1 MPSLLW
7 RTLCLLCDLG
17 RDRKGTLAFL
27 KDADRSPEC
36 QPSEVACS
44 CPRVQCVL
52 ADPPSKVPLGPP
64 QCQYLKLQ
72 IIALP
77 PRAVLRM
84 KLHRHIV
91 STELAQ
97 GLEDSG
103 RQRPPEHLRSVLH
116 ARKVPRSVWKSQGKI
131 SFHLILSVYRH
142 SSAWQLRGP
151 LAIGDFSFQNVSGCL
166 GSDPFKQAHLEAFR
180 LLVSL

>member
-1 MPSLLW
+1 MPSLLG
-7 RTLCLLCDLG
+7 RPLCLLCDLG

-44 CPRVQCVL
+44 SPRVQCVQ
-52 ADPPSKVPLGPP
+52 ADPPSKLPLGPP

-72 IIALP
+72 ITALP

-91 STELAQ
+91 STELPQ
-97 GLEDSG
+97 LLEVSG
-103 RQRPPEHLRSVLH
+103 RERLSISEASSMPEKS
-116 ARKVPRSVWKSQGKI
+116 PRSMWKSQGKI

-151 LAIGDFSFQNVSGCL
+151 LAIGDFSF
-166 GSDPFKQAHLEAFR
+166 
-180 LLVSL
+180 